1 MALLWKTYS
10 LHLQEALT
18 SLVKDAINLQT
29 YEESTK
35 DISNTTEKGKEF
47 LLA

>member
-10 LHLQEALT
+10 LQEALT
-18 SLVKDAINLQT
+18 YLVKDAINLQT

-35 DISNTTEKGKEF
+35 NISNTPEKGKEF
-47 LLA
+47 LLV